1 MQDDRKKRR
10 EWNNWGGGDLP
21 CIFRCEC
28 TTMEATYDIDKS
40 TLCNFFVIDVNDVY
54 NRCHVILIL
63 VLHYHRLDANL
74 NVMIANRKLTNIRFE
89 LSQVQVCVLKMS
101 LTLGLCP
108 IHYTHTKRPPLIH
121 SSPHVF
127 L

>member
-10 EWNNWGGGDLP
+10 EWGSWGGGDVP
-21 CIFRCEC
+21 CIFRCEW
-28 TTMEATYDIDKS
+28 TTTKATYNIGKS
-40 TLCNFFVIDVNDVY
+40 TLCNFCIIDVNDVY

-63 VLHYHRLDANL
+63 MLRYHMLDSNL
-74 NVMIANRKLTNIRFE
+74 NVKMKANRKLTNIRIE
-89 LSQVQVCVLKMS
+89 LSPSLYFENVL
-101 LTLGLCP
+101 TCGLC
-108 IHYTHTKRPPLIH
+108 HVDYTHTRRPPPIH